1 MCMYIYVPLSFY
13 SFFFSL
19 FNTLFWQA
27 IQISTHRKSHSLFS
41 RFHSIPSYGWII
53 IWLLFLPW
61 QLWCFESLAITN
73 SATINNHVLPLNIR
87 IAVHW
92 GAELLGQ
99 IINALIILIDITKL
113 FSMEKAPKLH
123 FYQQS
128 MMNPIPSP
136 SQGLLDSLLLWQVTN
151 TSDKWFCVA

>member
-1 MCMYIYVPLSFY
+1 MYTWTNMYVYLLSTLFLQ
-13 SFFFSL
+13 FFFSL

-53 IWLLFLPW
+53 IWLLFFPW

-73 SATINNHVLPLNIR
+73 SATINNHVLPLNIW

-92 GAELLGQ
+92 GAEFLGQ
-99 IINALIILIDITKL
+99 IINAFIILIDVTSCFPWRRHQNYTFTSKVWW
-113 FSMEKAPKLH
+113 
-123 FYQQS
+123 
-128 MMNPIPSP
+128 IPYP
-136 SQGLLDSLLLWQVTN
+136 HQVRGY
-151 TSDKWFCVA
+151 